1 MKCSLALLPALV
13 LFGVLLSCNK
23 DQPQDDDLA
32 LYLLIPDTLNAIE
45 AADLPLDS
53 LVLADEPIL
62 SLSEIKTYDWSDH
75 SFTITSTAYNRI
87 ENILEESATHSDLR
101 GVPFVIMVEEE
112 RIYLGAFWNPVSS
125 IPWPCSA
132 ITFPPLTESPLI
144 LNIIAPWRDVTP
156 DQRSDHRIREVL
168 DAAGVLQE

>member
-62 SLSEIKTYDWSDH
+62 SLGEIRTYDWSDH
-75 SFTITSTAYNRI
+75 SFTITSTAYNRM
-87 ENILEESATHSDLR
+87 ENVLGENGSRINLEGIPFILTVN
-101 GVPFVIMVEEE
+101 GE
-112 RIYLGAFWNPVSS
+112 RIYLGAFWNPISS
-125 IPWPCSA
+125 LPWHCSA